1 MRQGTFHAG
10 LAGLVVFGLVALSSN
25 AAHAEV
31 IKYKVE
37 LNGANEVE
45 PPTDSAGTGVG
56 EVSYDTET
64 RTLTW
69 NITYSGLSGPATAA
83 HFHGPAGPGIMG
95 KPVVTLSG
103 DLASPLNGSAVL
115 PFAITAWKDWYFNI
129 YTEKWPRGEIRGQV
143 LKVK

>member
-1 MRQGTFHAG
+1 MRQGTFHSG
-10 LAGLVVFGLVALSSN
+10 LAGLVVVGLVALSAN

-31 IKYKVE
+31 IKYTVQ
-37 LNGANEVE
+37 LNAANEVT
-45 PPTDSAGTGVG
+45 PSNSAGTGAG

-69 NITYSGLSGPATAA
+69 NITYSGLSGPATEA
-83 HFHGPAGPGIMG
+83 HFHGPAGPGING
-95 KPVVTLSG
+95 KPVVLLSG

-115 PFAITAWKDWYFNI
+115 PFVITAWNDWYFDI
-129 YTEKWPRGEIRGQV
+129 HTEKFPRGEIRGQA

>member
-1 MRQGTFHAG
+1 MMMWLRA
-10 LAGLVVFGLVALSSN
+10 
-25 AAHAEV
+25 
-31 IKYKVE
+31 
-37 LNGANEVE
+37 
-45 PPTDSAGTGVG
+45 PPPP
-56 EVSYDTET
+56 
-64 RTLTW
+64 
-69 NITYSGLSGPATAA
+69 YSGLSGPATSA

-103 DLASPLNGSAVL
+103 DLARPLNGSAVL